1 MFQFHVLL
9 NYNYYEKKT
18 KEENWHL
25 LNLWSYFIIFIWF
38 FFLFQDHNVQ
48 DKKEA
53 IQFKGVRLMVFNV
66 TFQQYFSYIAAVS
79 FIVGGNW
86 STQRKPLTSHKSLT
100 NFITICCIEYTSP
113 WTGFEL
119 TTLVVIGSC
128 NKYHT
133 ITTTTASTIQFK
145 VKEELCIYMY
155 TRQIDSWIVV

>member
-1 MFQFHVLL
+1 MILFYLSV
-9 NYNYYEKKT
+9 
-18 KEENWHL
+18 
-25 LNLWSYFIIFIWF
+25 F

-48 DKKEA
+48 NKKEA

-66 TFQQYFSYIAAVS
+66 TFQQYFNYIVAGS
-79 FIVGGNW
+79 FIVGGNR
-86 STQRKPLTSHKSLT
+86 STRRESLTSHKSLT

-119 TTLVVIGSC
+119 TTLVVIGTDCIGSC

-145 VKEELCIYMY
+145 VKEELCIY
-155 TRQIDSWIVV
+155 TRQIDSLIVV

>member
-1 MFQFHVLL
+1 VILF
-9 NYNYYEKKT
+9 YYIY
-18 KEENWHL
+18 L
-25 LNLWSYFIIFIWF
+25 CF

-48 DKKEA
+48 NKKEA

-66 TFQQYFSYIAAVS
+66 TFQQYFSYIVAVS

-86 STQRKPLTSHKSLT
+86 STWRESLTSHKSLT

-119 TTLVVIGSC
+119 TTLVVIGTDCIGSC

-133 ITTTTASTIQFK
+133 ITTTTTTASTIQFK
-145 VKEELCIYMY
+145 VKEELCIY
-155 TRQIDSWIVV
+155 TRQIDSLIVV